1 MDITNANYKLGINGM
16 GIDIQGQQIRKTND
30 YDVMD
35 NIRILLDAD
44 DAVFRAVDI
53 FEDYIK
59 TETLAI
65 EIVRV
70 EDSSLEKANLNDH
83 MTGIR
88 LEKIIQN

>member
-1 MDITNANYKLGINGM
+1 M

-44 DAVFRAVDI
+44 EAVFRVVDI